1 MNWPFIKFYPR
12 DWQADP
18 ELRMCSLES
27 RGFWIEC
34 LCIMH
39 SAKRRG
45 YLETPQGQPLT
56 DDHTARLMATFKGD
70 LLRCKEELLLHG
82 VPSVED
88 GTGVWY
94 CRRMVKETQKAEKC
108 SESGRRGGGNPN
120 INKENINKED
130 IPEARSHISLKVTF
144 KGRDFLEVFNE
155 ITGRSFRIL
164 DKKAAGQLSARMKE
178 GFTED
183 EIIKAIKNCMSDEY
197 HKQNPKFLTP
207 EFITRAD
214 KLQKFLNS
222 EPPKPAEPSKATGWG
237 GIPYFDKNDPHGQKA
252 REAQEL
258 KNV

>member
-27 RGFWIEC
+27 RGFWMEC

-70 LLRCKEELLLHG
+70 LYRCKEELLLHG
-82 VPSVED
+82 VPSVDEE
-88 GTGVWY
+88 TGIWY

-120 INKENINKED
+120 INKENINKEY
-130 IPEARSHISLKVTF
+130 IPEARSHISLKVPFEETF
-144 KGRDFLEVFNE
+144 KGQDEDAFRVCMDVLKLDQSFENAKKAVYASNE
-155 ITGRSFRIL
+155 SFRTVGRMHIENSL
-164 DKKAAGQLSARMKE
+164 KTQPDRNLWHPAIEGMAAKYAGVKMQFPNKTLQNWLAGKIEKPKAGERKCQ
-178 GFTED
+178 
-183 EIIKAIKNCMSDEY
+183 IKD
-197 HKQNPKFLTP
+197 
-207 EFITRAD
+207 
-214 KLQKFLNS
+214 
-222 EPPKPAEPSKATGWG
+222 
-237 GIPYFDKNDPHGQKA
+237 
-252 REAQEL
+252 
-258 KNV
+258 